1 MICKN
6 CGNEISNESVFC
18 NKCGFKVDSIIENN
32 KTIRE
37 PIEENPIVNNSKP
50 IIENDNKRKYTIIA
64 IVAVVV
70 VIIISALFG
79 GGNDYQGS
87 GNNQPQIEDNF
98 GVNNQTV
105 TQPQTTEP
113 STAAPIDIEVIY
125 DDIIYCEHGSD
136 WGAVKITN
144 YNMVYTDNGSGL
156 TIFIDY
162 EKVKQPESASK
173 SSFVTNI
180 YFYDASG
187 NVIDRSQV
195 LYVSNFDEGDIGKK
209 YKGEVIYFGMLK
221 ANISAQAIAKIEIVG
236 G

>member
-18 NKCGFKVDSIIENN
+18 NKCGAK
-32 KTIRE
+32 
-37 PIEENPIVNNSKP
+37 IEEAIEKYETIQESHSVSDETNTKSTVN
-50 IIENDNKRKYTIIA
+50 NDNKKKIVIIA
-64 IVAVVV
+64 AVAVVV

-79 GGNDYQGS
+79 GGNDYHGS
-87 GNNQPQIEDNF
+87 GSNQPYTEDDF
-98 GVNNQTV
+98 GANNQTV

-113 STAAPIDIEVIY
+113 ITAAPIDIEVIY
-125 DDIIYCEHGSD
+125 DDIIYCKHGSD

-173 SSFVTNI
+173 LSFAANI

-187 NVIDRSQV
+187 NVIDSSQV
-195 LYVSNFDEGDIGKK
+195 LYVSNFYEGDIGKK
-209 YKGEVIYFGMLK
+209 YKDEVIYFGGLD
-221 ANISAQAIAKIEIVG
+221 ANISAQAITKIEIVG